1 MAASCSSSMACF
13 HYSIVY
19 SRVSPAAAPRPRSRR
34 FSFSPVFRLTTFPAS
49 RTLLQLKCAS
59 VRACAIRSEVG
70 EIVKGENEGQFVYT
84 RARPEVRW
92 PQRSDGFAQY
102 RITRELGDADS
113 FSARV
118 LPDWEVVSGWDARL
132 GATEATEDDVVRD
145 EQPSLAQRLDM
156 ENKYREREAFRQR
169 QKGRIRRMQNM
180 SNLALRKANDW
191 NNRASRLSTAICEL
205 NLARP
210 IADVLSTWPEQLNN
224 DEMCVVVRNL
234 GEKNWRRSVELYG
247 WLNLQKWYTPSP
259 RFLATVLSLLGKANQ
274 LEHARELFLRAES
287 KIMSCIQVFNAI
299 LGAYAKQGQWQAA
312 QYILELMELSGCEP
326 DIVTFNTIA
335 SAQCKHGLHPGMAS
349 ALLREIEAS
358 DLRPDIITY
367 NTLLG
372 GCITNKNITEALE
385 LIKEMELHGIDLNTC
400 TSYVSGKEYLQLHKV
415 EKPVM
420 SILDESS
427 QQQVSWS
434 KSMSIFPD
442 HDLVQQTEGL
452 RMEQCKWTDCLHLSF
467 NWNLFQKESNLPKA
481 RSSSMRLGEAE
492 GENVFCV
499 QGAGHIVLTERSIS
513 KKFLQVWHD
522 SLQFR
527 LFEFTSLVF
536 LIYLLKP
543 QLCCST
549 VAHMVESNIM
559 GYARS
564 NFKWIKIG
572 LQSSD
577 SCHIF
582 APYACYL
589 QADWLCG
596 VQSMFQ
602 MICLFMQWKT
612 IHVIHPVF
620 PSLQPLGYCLLVGS
634 KRLDR
639 HKLSPRSLCNTAW
652 ILNDICHVT
661 TTKSYKHFYSRKAPQ
676 ATFSDME
683 ETYHLSLALG
693 QMDSYPT
700 PVRAQETTGEG
711 VQNVTASTYT
721 KLINEC
727 MMNKD
732 YLAGLKHL
740 VGMVDAGI
748 EPGYM
753 TWICVL
759 QACGQCAYRIDFLR
773 LLAGLRDAGCPLP
786 LRYNC
791 RIITCSWIILNLL
804 ITVPFQK
811 LLRVVLER
819 ETALPD
825 LETWLRNLQT
835 MAADGGQGMVNNLVD
850 SLWAFKL
857 RATAAHVY
865 DLAVRLDMYPR
876 NFSRVEEQNWEADLR
891 NFSPGIALVA
901 MNRWLMEMQ
910 VASFEG
916 FPEPQKE
923 VLMITGTQGYQNGIS
938 LNKTIRAHLWEMGS
952 PFFMRPPREGALITK
967 GHALRL
973 WLKDSPR
980 CFNLELED
988 DVMLPRANSMT
999 SYKSAWMSSD
1009 AVPVMKQIHTSIGEV
1024 WPRKYSKLAHMSE
1037 TRRIEALAAR
1047 LEGEKRRKLES
1058 RVKTTKKKPIKK
1070 NRSFRPKDS

>member
-1 MAASCSSSMACF
+1 
-13 HYSIVY
+13 
-19 SRVSPAAAPRPRSRR
+19 
-34 FSFSPVFRLTTFPAS
+34 
-49 RTLLQLKCAS
+49 
-59 VRACAIRSEVG
+59 
-70 EIVKGENEGQFVYT
+70 
-84 RARPEVRW
+84 
-92 PQRSDGFAQY
+92 
-102 RITRELGDADS
+102 
-113 FSARV
+113 
-118 LPDWEVVSGWDARL
+118 
-132 GATEATEDDVVRD
+132 
-145 EQPSLAQRLDM
+145 
-156 ENKYREREAFRQR
+156 
-169 QKGRIRRMQNM
+169 
-180 SNLALRKANDW
+180 
-191 NNRASRLSTAICEL
+191 
-205 NLARP
+205 
-210 IADVLSTWPEQLNN
+210 
-224 DEMCVVVRNL
+224 
-234 GEKNWRRSVELYG
+234 
-247 WLNLQKWYTPSP
+247 
-259 RFLATVLSLLGKANQ
+259 
-274 LEHARELFLRAES
+274 
-287 KIMSCIQVFNAI
+287 
-299 LGAYAKQGQWQAA
+299 
-312 QYILELMELSGCEP
+312 
-326 DIVTFNTIA
+326 
-335 SAQCKHGLHPGMAS
+335 
-349 ALLREIEAS
+349 
-358 DLRPDIITY
+358 
-367 NTLLG
+367 
-372 GCITNKNITEALE
+372 
-385 LIKEMELHGIDLNTC
+385 
-400 TSYVSGKEYLQLHKV
+400 
-415 EKPVM
+415 
-420 SILDESS
+420 
-427 QQQVSWS
+427 
-434 KSMSIFPD
+434 
-442 HDLVQQTEGL
+442 
-452 RMEQCKWTDCLHLSF
+452 MEQCKWTDCLHLSF

-786 LRYNC
+786 LR
-791 RIITCSWIILNLL
+791 
-804 ITVPFQK
+804 
-811 LLRVVLER
+811 VVLER

>member
-442 HDLVQQTEGL
+442 HDLVQQ
-452 RMEQCKWTDCLHLSF
+452 
-467 NWNLFQKESNLPKA
+467 KESNLPKA

-786 LRYNC
+786 LR
-791 RIITCSWIILNLL
+791 
-804 ITVPFQK
+804 
-811 LLRVVLER
+811 VVLER